1 MNINKISILFIL
13 YIFSSFIYGESVKLH
28 TDNFKIL
35 KYGGI
40 DSHKF
45 VNKEGSLIIEVNDSA
60 NPMIYKF
67 DQAKYLSE
75 IAIKV
80 KIKGK
85 IKLKDKKQGEKK
97 NDDFRFRLGLV
108 FEGDNTISGF
118 QKMFAPEWLKE
129 LFKLGEGYRGVDKI
143 QFYTTYQ
150 DQSLKDTKR
159 DHYFSEYLK
168 EIHNLFIDEKG
179 IVDQKIYPEKD
190 KKCLGF
196 WIAID
201 GDDTDSSF
209 TTEIH
214 KIEYKEK

>member
-1 MNINKISILFIL
+1 MNINKKSILVIIYL
-13 YIFSSFIYGESVKLH
+13 FSSFIYGGSVNLH
-28 TDNFKIL
+28 TNSFKVL

-40 DSHKF
+40 DSHHF
-45 VNKEGSLIIEVNDSA
+45 INKNDSLVVKVNDSA

-75 IAIKV
+75 IELKV
-80 KIKGK
+80 KITGK
-85 IKLKDKKQGEKK
+85 LTLKDKKQGEEK

-150 DQSLKDTKR
+150 DQSLKDTAR

-168 EIHNLFIDEKG
+168 EIHNLHLDEKG
-179 IVDQKIYPEKD
+179 MLNQKITPESD

-201 GDDTDSSF
+201 GDDTDSKF
-209 TTEIH
+209 TTEII